1 MSRTLQ
7 HHLHAVTEA
16 QELQTRH
23 ALQPYA
29 DDDDEDADASQV
41 DADNDTIDSS

>member
-16 QELQTRH
+16 QELHTRQ

-29 DDDDEDADASQV
+29 DDDDDDADASQV